1 MPKKKLVLN
10 FPPHLIGQAITY
22 RLITD
27 YGLVVNI
34 LRARI
39 TPQEWGSMVLELGDG
54 NDRLA
59 EAVAF
64 LTELG
69 VGVEPLSKEV
79 RWHEERC
86 IHCTACTGPC
96 PTKALAVADRD
107 SMTVAFDQERCIAC
121 ELWPAGVPLPG
132 RRDTFLAICYG

>member
-10 FPPHLIGQAITY
+10 FPPHLIDQPITY
-22 RLITD
+22 RLIHD

-64 LTELG
+64 LFELG

-96 PTKALAVADRD
+96 PTKALAVADPHT
-107 SMTVAFDQERCIAC
+107 MTVSFDQERCIAC
-121 ELWPAGVPLPG
+121 ELCLPVCPYQAVEIL
-132 RRDTFLAICYG
+132 F

>member
-54 NDRLA
+54 NDRLD

-96 PTKALAVADRD
+96 PTQALAVADRN
-107 SMTVAFDQERCIAC
+107 SMTVSFDQSAALPVSSACRC
-121 ELWPAGVPLPG
+121 VPTRP
-132 RRDTFLAICYG
+132 

>member
-1 MPKKKLVLN
+1 MIMPKKKMVLDV
-10 FPPHLIGQAITY
+10 PPHLIDHPITY
-22 RLITD
+22 RLIHD

-39 TPQEWGSMVLELGDG
+39 TPREWGSMVLELGDG
-54 NDRLA
+54 NHRLD

-64 LTELG
+64 LRGLG

-96 PTKALAVADRD
+96 PTQALAVAHRGA
-107 SMTVAFDQERCIAC
+107 MTVAFDQERCIAC
-121 ELWPAGVPLPG
+121 ELCLPVCPYKAVEIL
-132 RRDTFLAICYG
+132 F